1 MKNNLLLI
9 LLSSFSTFCFA
20 QKSNLYI
27 KGGLNLSNI
36 SSINQS
42 NFDDTKTITTFHAG
56 VLASI
61 PIRSTVFVQPGLFIS
76 QKGSKMI
83 FGQPSDATY
92 FDMTA
97 KPVYL
102 ELPISLVSTIP
113 MQNPNISFYVGG
125 GLYGA
130 LGIGG
135 NNKGVYKV
143 SGATVNVDKK
153 IEFSKDATTSP
164 DYDAWAGLGY
174 MKAFDVGFIS
184 SAGMLAGRFRISLEY
199 SFGFVP
205 VAREKETDDKNRNRV
220 FSIGVG
226 YRIL

>member
-1 MKNNLLLI
+1 MKNRLLLI
-9 LLSSFSTFCFA
+9 ICCAITSISVA
-20 QKSNLYI
+20 QKSNLYV

-36 SSINQS
+36 STINQS
-42 NFDDTKTITTFHAG
+42 NFDDTKTITAYHAG
-56 VLASI
+56 ILASI

-76 QKGSKMI
+76 QKGSKMT
-83 FGQPSDATY
+83 FGQPTDATY

-130 LGIGG
+130 IGIGG
-135 NNKGVYKV
+135 NNKGIYKV
-143 SGATVNVDKK
+143 SGTTVNVDEK

-164 DYDAWAGLGY
+164 DYNAWAGLGY

-199 SFGFVP
+199 SFGFIP
-205 VAREKETDDKNRNRV
+205 IAREKDTDDKNRNRV
-220 FSIGVG
+220 FSLGLG

>member
-1 MKNNLLLI
+1 MKNKLLLI
-9 LLSSFSTFCFA
+9 LLCFFVSVTFA
-20 QKSNLYI
+20 QKSNLYV

-42 NFDDTKTITTFHAG
+42 NFDDTKTIATYHLG
-56 VLASI
+56 VMASI

-76 QKGSKMI
+76 QKGSKMT
-83 FGQPSDATY
+83 FGESTDATY

-102 ELPISLVSTIP
+102 ELPVSLVSTIP

-125 GLYGA
+125 GFYGA
-130 LGIGG
+130 VGIGG
-135 NNKGVYKV
+135 NNKGTYKV
-143 SGATVNVDKK
+143 AGTAVQSDEK
-153 IEFSKDATTSP
+153 IEFSEDVTTPP
-164 DYDAWAGLGY
+164 DNAWAGLGY
-174 MKAFDVGFIS
+174 MKAFDMGFIS

-199 SFGFVP
+199 SFGFIP
-205 VAREKETDDKNRNRV
+205 VAREKDTDDKNRNRV
-220 FSIGVG
+220 FSLGIG